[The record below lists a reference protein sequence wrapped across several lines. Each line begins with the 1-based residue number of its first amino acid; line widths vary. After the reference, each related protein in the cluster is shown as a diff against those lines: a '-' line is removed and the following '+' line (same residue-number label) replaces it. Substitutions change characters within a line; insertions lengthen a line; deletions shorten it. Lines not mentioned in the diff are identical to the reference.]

1 MKKIFQSLKT
11 INLALG
17 FLSIL
22 LFLFDAFVFFRLQPK
37 MESFEQLTRFEQ
49 PLFTIVGFG
58 LLILLVFYLLSC
70 LQLIR
75 FIKQMETI
83 KPAHVILIVASVIA
97 LLIVFADVAL
107 LSDIHKQF
115 RHGLNQPEWL
125 LVYPLMAYQFLVA
138 IILLF
143 FNFSGK
149 WHTSSTETIARDIN
163 VFLIVQYVGAI
174 FSLMGL
180 TLMSL
185 GFFFSKS
192 WNFSIHTLIS
202 GVIFLLPYGLA
213 LTYWV
218 ITKIREKDRQWFDEK
233 QQHDLGKSA
242 LLTLIGVT
250 FLMII
255 LFLFNLKNLTGVIS
269 LNWFPFYLFG
279 VLFVFSCG
287 NLFYSSRG

>member
-1 MKKIFQSLKT
+1 MKKIFQSLRI
-11 INLALG
+11 INLVLG

-37 MESFEQLTRFEQ
+37 METFEQLTRFEQ

-58 LLILLVFYLLSC
+58 LLIQLGFYLFSC

-75 FIKQMETI
+75 FIKQLETI
-83 KPAHVILIVASVIA
+83 KLAHVILLIVSVIA

-115 RHGLNQPEWL
+115 RHGFDQPEWL

-143 FNFSGK
+143 LNFSGK
-149 WHTSSTETIARDIN
+149 WNVNSKEPIARDIN

-174 FSLMGL
+174 TSLMGL

-185 GFFFSKS
+185 GFFYSKS
-192 WNFSIHTLIS
+192 WNFTIHTLIS
-202 GVIFLLPYGLA
+202 GIILLLPYGLA
-213 LTYWV
+213 LTYWF
-218 ITKIREKDRQWFDEK
+218 ITKIQEKDRQWFDEK
-233 QQHDLGKSA
+233 QRQDLGRSA
-242 LLTLIGVT
+242 LLTLIVVT
-250 FLMII
+250 FLMIA

-279 VLFVFSCG
+279 MLFVFSCG
-287 NLFYSSRG
+287 NLYYSSRG

>member
-37 MESFEQLTRFEQ
+37 MEAFEQLTRFEL

-83 KPAHVILIVASVIA
+83 KAAHVILLVVSVIA

-115 RHGLNQPEWL
+115 RLGLDQPEWL
-125 LVYPLMAYQFLVA
+125 LVYPLMVYQFLVA

-143 FNFSGK
+143 LNFSGK
-149 WHTSSTETIARDIN
+149 WNISSTEPIARDNN

-174 FSLMGL
+174 CSLMGL
-180 TLMSL
+180 TLMGL
-185 GFFFSKS
+185 GFCYSKS
-192 WNFSIHTLIS
+192 WNFTIHTLIS

-250 FLMII
+250 F
-255 LFLFNLKNLTGVIS
+255 
-269 LNWFPFYLFG
+269 
-279 VLFVFSCG
+279 
-287 NLFYSSRG
+287 